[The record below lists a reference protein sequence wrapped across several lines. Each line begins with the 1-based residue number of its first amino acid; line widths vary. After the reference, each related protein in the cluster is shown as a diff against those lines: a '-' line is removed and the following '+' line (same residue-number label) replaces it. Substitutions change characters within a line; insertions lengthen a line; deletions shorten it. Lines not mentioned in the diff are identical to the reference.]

1 MTIQEKVAE
10 KLSSC
15 GETVINTVVDSI
27 VNLKVTE
34 RAGIVTKTINK
45 LDSLQKDLS
54 KIDGKPDTTY
64 YGTDGVKTEV
74 ISQKRF
80 EEVKKLKETIEKLT
94 KALETALETNTDD
107 SYTKLNG
114 QLGGNKS
121 ESTATTE

>member
-10 KLSSC
+10 KLSTC

-54 KIDGKPDTTY
+54 KIDGKTDTTY
-64 YGTDGVKTEV
+64 YGTDGAKTEV

-94 KALETALETNTDD
+94 KTLEVALETNTDD

-114 QLGGNKS
+114 QLGGNKP
-121 ESTATTE
+121 ESTTATE